1 MKRTLLFR
9 ALCLAAVAAIALSLL
24 VLSQRGAG
32 AQSLTRSVIVELSS
46 DPVVVA
52 KARADAAGQSFD
64 ADAYRQQIIAQQ
76 NDFLARLT
84 ASGVQFSLDGVNA
97 PNGVNGEVANIQ
109 FRFNY
114 VYNGVTLTVPTAA
127 VPVIQKMSGVK
138 GVHPNNPIS
147 LFLDHAVDYVRA
159 PQLYGN
165 PPQVHMGDSLQS
177 GGVEGQGINI
187 AIIDTGIDWTH
198 PMFGGDPTPPRFGV
212 GPQVAATNTNQK
224 VIYYLNLTAGA
235 VQDDFG
241 HGTHVSGIA
250 AGYLAAAPGPDG
262 LPMTADDIQIHGVA
276 PQARLMGYKVLSAVG
291 SGASASIIM
300 GIEDAVQPFTLA
312 GYPKP
317 IANVINLSLGD
328 TTNDPDGATSVAC
341 DNATLAGVT
350 VVAAAGNSGAP
361 TPGNPSGEGTL
372 GSPGTGRRVIT
383 VGAALDPGAAPNK
396 LDELGGEMRTGMRA
410 FPLDGSAAITS
421 DITNNYV
428 DCGLAETPDEVPDSV
443 SGHIAL
449 IARGST
455 VNTPSASPVSAGT
468 GLFSNKAAFAT
479 AKGAVAVVFYNNVPG
494 DLTAAT
500 VRKSIIPTVGIS
512 MENGQHLKDAIGSTA
527 VGAISQYQIRL
538 DKALLFEPSMADF
551 SSKGPVGGFQMVKPD
566 VVAPG
571 VNILSATVRVGGAET
586 NTATMFDPTGY
597 VKASG
602 TSMATPMTAG
612 VVALVRQKNPSWTP
626 SMVRAAMMN
635 TGTNLRASDGTPLP
649 DGTTTI
655 NTQGAGLVDAYAAAN
670 AKALMGAGYIDTT
683 PGSPTART
691 YGVFSSSSPG
701 NPDFLASHSFGAVPI
716 ATVEGTAT
724 LTKTVNIYDITNGAG
739 AGTYNLAAG
748 NVRGVGGSNVQLS
761 ITDAGGKPVS
771 SVDVPAGGGASFNVT
786 VTVSGAQLADP
797 TQIEWYLTAT
807 RADGGQRLRMPFY
820 YRAVKPTITMAAPT
834 FNSITG
840 TEVTD
845 NPPVDINGAYQLN
858 FAAPTTGASPSKF
871 RVQESTDGGT
881 TWTTLADLDASQTSY
896 GISGR
901 GNGTY
906 QYRVVGLFPVQY
918 GLLAGP
924 ASAAQS
930 VHVDRRVE
938 QDVTSLVQAAIVDGS
953 LSFAGGLTQFDQ
965 TLKNV
970 SSTTL
975 YPTMRFVITSV
986 QSNSGKVS
994 VANAD
999 NNGAGTT
1006 NSPAAFDY
1014 SGTVGYSFAPNA
1026 LSASKHLKF
1035 NNPASEMFQFTAVVY
1050 ANLPDP
1056 AYAQSTSSS
1065 GASSSSGSSTST
1077 SGGTGTQTGTTGG
1090 LSLPATTAKVL
1101 TFTVNPLTGTVK
1113 LVQ

>member
-1 MKRTLLFR
+1 MKRSLLLR
-9 ALCLAAVAAIALSLL
+9 SLCLAAVAGFALALL
-24 VLSQRGAG
+24 ALSQRGAG
-32 AQSLTRSVIVELSS
+32 AQVATRSVIVELAS

-52 KARADAAGQSFD
+52 KARADAAGQTFD
-64 ADAYRQQIIAQQ
+64 VNSYRQQVIAEQ
-76 NDFLARLT
+76 NDFLGRL
-84 ASGVQFSLDGVNA
+84 AAKGVAATVESVNA
-97 PNGVNGEVANIQ
+97 PNGPNGEVSNIQ

-114 VYNGVTLTVPTAA
+114 VYNGVTLDVPDTA
-127 VPVIQKMSGVK
+127 VPVIKSMSGVK

-147 LFLDHAVDYVRA
+147 MFLDHAVDYVRA
-159 PQLYGN
+159 TQLYGN
-165 PPQVHMGDSLQS
+165 PPQVKMGDSLQS

-187 AIIDTGIDWTH
+187 AVIDTGIDWTH

-250 AGYLAAAPGPDG
+250 AGYLASAPGPDG
-262 LPMTADDIQIHGVA
+262 IPLTADDINIHGVA
-276 PQARLMGYKVLSAVG
+276 PQARLMGYKVLAAVG
-291 SGASASIIM
+291 SGVSASIIAA
-300 GIEDAVQPFTLA
+300 IEDAVQPFTIA

-317 IANVINLSLGD
+317 VAHVINLSLGD
-328 TTNDPDGATSVAC
+328 TTNDPNGATAVAC
-341 DNATLAGVT
+341 DNATLAGTT

-361 TPGNPSGEGTL
+361 TPTNPSGEGTL
-372 GSPGTGRRVIT
+372 GSPGTGRRVVT

-396 LDELGGEMRTGMRA
+396 LDELGGEMRTGMKA
-410 FPLDGSAAITS
+410 FPMDGSPGISA

-428 DCGLAETPDEVPDSV
+428 DCGLAETPDQVPDSV

-455 VNTPSASPVSAGT
+455 VNTPAASPVQAGT

-494 DLTAAT
+494 ELTATT
-500 VRKSIIPTVGIS
+500 VRKAIIPVVGIS
-512 MENGQHLKDAIGSTA
+512 QENGQHLKDAIGSTA
-527 VGAISQYQIRL
+527 VGAVSQYQIRL
-538 DKALLFEPSMADF
+538 NKGVIFEPSMADF
-551 SSKGPVGGFQMVKPD
+551 SSKGPVGGYQMVKPD

-612 VVALVRQKNPSWTP
+612 VVALVKQKNPAWTP
-626 SMVRAAMMN
+626 SMIRAALMN
-635 TGTNLRASDGTPLP
+635 TGTNLRATDGTPTP

-670 AKALMGAGYIDTT
+670 ARALMGVGAISTAS
-683 PGSPTART
+683 GSPTART
-691 YGVFSSSSPG
+691 YGVFSSTSPG
-701 NPDFLASHSFGAVPI
+701 NPDFLASNSFGAVPI

-724 LTKTVNIYDITNGAG
+724 LTQAVNIYDITGGAG
-739 AGTYNLAAG
+739 AGTYQLSAS
-748 NVRGVGGSNVQLS
+748 NVRGVDGGNVSVS
-761 ITDAGGKPVS
+761 ITDAGGSPLT
-771 SVDVPAGGGASFNVT
+771 SVEVPAGGGASFNVN
-786 VTVSGAQLADP
+786 VTVKGAQVADP
-797 TQIEWYLTAT
+797 TQIEWYVTAT

-820 YRAVKPTITMAAPT
+820 YRAVKPTVAVAAPAM
-834 FNSITG
+834 SGVTG

-845 NPPVDINGAYQLN
+845 TPPVDINGAYQLN
-858 FAAPTTGASPSKF
+858 FARPSTGASASKL
-871 RVQESTDGGT
+871 RVQESADGGN
-881 TWTTLADLDASQTSY
+881 TWTTLADVDASQTSY
-896 GISGR
+896 NVSGR

-924 ASAAQS
+924 AGGATS

-938 QDVTSLVQAAIVDGS
+938 QDVTSWVQAAIVDGS
-953 LSFAGGLTQFDQ
+953 LSFVGGFTQFDQ
-965 TLKNV
+965 TLKNI
-970 SSTTL
+970 SSTTV
-975 YPTMRFVITSV
+975 YPPLRFAITSV
-986 QSNSGKVS
+986 QSNSGRVS

-999 NNGAGTT
+999 NNGAGTSA
-1006 NSPAAFDY
+1006 SPANFDY
-1014 SGTVGYSFAPNA
+1014 SNAFGYDFAPSEV
-1026 LSASKHLKF
+1026 SASKHLKF

-1056 AYAQSTSSS
+1056 AYAQSSSSTGTSSS
-1065 GASSSSGSSTST
+1065 SSTNTSSGGS
-1077 SGGTGTQTGTTGG
+1077 TGTQTGTTGG
-1090 LSLPATTAKVL
+1090 LSLPATQTKAL